1 MEYYTPPAGYTPEAD
16 RELDS
21 LYRAIT
27 GRPTFSYRPSAD
39 PLYQSL
45 RDRTVQDGRMAMR
58 DTMGQAAALTGGYG
72 SSYAQSV
79 GQQQY
84 DEYLRSLSEALPEL
98 YGLAFQRYT
107 AEGDALQNAYDLGF
121 QRREADYRRQ
131 RDALADQQAA
141 RQQSYKQQQD
151 SYQKLVK
158 LISSTGYSPNDGE
171 LQAAGLSRAQAEA
184 LRQEYLRLNG
194 LLPQARPAAGG
205 GGGGGSG
212 QSGKSKNAARKVG
225 KAVSNGVTGKSASA
239 AAAAAAAAPYTASIL
254 TAASGKGSR

>member
-1 MEYYTPPAGYTPEAD
+1 MELYQTAPGYSPEAD

-21 LYRAIT
+21 LYQAIT
-27 GRPTFSYRPSAD
+27 GRPAFSYSPSAD
-39 PLYQSL
+39 PLYRSL
-45 RDRTVQDGRMAMR
+45 RDQAVQDGRLAMR
-58 DTMGQAAALTGGYG
+58 HTMGQAAALTGGYG

-194 LLPQARPAAGG
+194 LLPQAQTAAGG
-205 GGGGGSG
+205 GGGGG
-212 QSGKSKNAARKVG
+212 SGKSKNAARKVG